1 MEKRCEL
8 KKDENRKKMQM
19 NRRCEWKKDANR
31 IKM

>member
-1 MEKRCEL
+1 MEKRCER
-8 KKDENRKKMQM
+8 KKDANGKKMRM

>member
-1 MEKRCEL
+1 MEKRCEP
-8 KKDENRKKMQM
+8 KKDENGKKMRM